1 MKPSRSPV
9 AALLAAY
16 EAGSSDPIAQTRQ
29 ALRRANGNA
38 GRNTYIARDPAWSL
52 AEARRQMNRA
62 TSGEQLPLFGVPV
75 SLKDCFDLAGFPTSA
90 GSKFYAAQGAAPSDS
105 WVAARLRAAGGVI
118 TGKTHLHQLAY
129 GITGENSD
137 YGDCVQPA
145 NAAWLTGGSSSGAA
159 ASLQEGSA
167 IAAIG
172 TDTGG
177 SVRAPAAM
185 CGLAGYRSSLG
196 TGDWTGGAHL
206 ASTFDTIGWL
216 FRDLSDAPLLA
227 NALFDLPPLRPSP
240 EHFKIGVLA
249 GPLMEQCRPEV
260 CNAMQVWQE
269 HLRQAS
275 AHLEP
280 FAPPYWGD
288 AWDIYAPIQAWEA
301 AKIHAGHFHEFD
313 PGIATRL
320 AWGASIPEEQIR
332 DLRLRH
338 AEFRSK
344 VERLFDQFDFLLA
357 PVTPVSRLTAGADN
371 SEARSLIL
379 RHTTPASLGGLP
391 VVVLP
396 SPDCG
401 VQLMAAH
408 HDDRRL
414 LAFAASLGDQLTSAS
429 QT

>member
-1 MKPSRSPV
+1 MKSPPSPV
-9 AALLAAY
+9 AELLAAY
-16 EAGSSDPIAQTRQ
+16 TAGATDPEAQTRE
-29 ALRRANGNA
+29 ALTHANSNA
-38 GRNTYIARDPAWSL
+38 SRNTYIARDPDWSL

-62 TSGEQLPLFGVPV
+62 ASGEQLPLFGVPV

-90 GSKFYAAQGAAPSDS
+90 GSKFYAAQGAAQSDS
-105 WVAARLRAAGGVI
+105 WVAARLRAAGAII

-159 ASLQEGSA
+159 ASVQEGSTL
-167 IAAIG
+167 AAIG

-185 CGLAGYRSSLG
+185 CGLAGFRASLG
-196 TGDWTGGAHL
+196 IGDWTGGAHL

-216 FRDLSDAPLLA
+216 FHDLRDAPRLA
-227 NALFDLPPLRPSP
+227 QALFDLPPARPSP
-240 EHFKIGVLA
+240 EHFEIGVLA
-249 GPLMEQCRPEV
+249 GPLMEQCRPDV
-260 CNAMQVWQE
+260 RNAMQVWQE
-269 HLRQAS
+269 HLLRSS
-275 AHLEP
+275 ARLEP

-301 AKIHAGHFHEFD
+301 AKLHAGHFHEFD

-338 AEFRSK
+338 AEFRSN

-357 PVTPVSRLTAGADN
+357 PVTPVSRLIAGVDN

-379 RHTTPASLGGLP
+379 RHTTPASLAGLP

-414 LAFAASLGDQLTSAS
+414 LAFSASLGDQLTSA
-429 QT
+429 